1 MKTIKWYSI
10 KCSLYNQPI
19 GAHRWDDVLDFLA
32 KHIGFDVEIKGM
44 YSDFVSNAQYV
55 YVNGKIIHLKLA

>member
-1 MKTIKWYSI
+1 MKAIKWYSI

-19 GAHRWDDVLDFLA
+19 GVHRWDDVLDFLT

-44 YSDFVSNAQYV
+44 DSDFVSNAKYV
-55 YVNGKIIHLKLA
+55 YVNGKIIA